1 MWFEIPMGD
10 LEMSDDMRP
19 PADLS
24 ARSQAIWLDL
34 MSRYQFTVEESEL
47 AVEALRAL
55 DEADAARVTLAAE
68 GFTAVDRS
76 GGVKVHPLADVVHRR
91 RAFYA
96 TAMRQ
101 LGLVK
106 PAS

>member
-1 MWFEIPMGD
+1 
-10 LEMSDDMRP
+10 MSVEGLQP

-24 ARSQAIWLDL
+24 ERSQALWRDL
-34 MSRYQFTVEESEL
+34 MGRYQFTVEESEL

-55 DEADAARVTLAAE
+55 DEADVARATLAAE
-68 GFTAVDRS
+68 GFTTLDRS

-106 PAS
+106 PAN